1 MNCAN
6 HPDTSAVAYCR
17 ACGKP
22 LCNACQRTA
31 QGTIF
36 CEEHMPPP
44 AIDINA
50 TQAGYSPYTAPPT
63 AAPPPLY
70 APNLSVS
77 PGLAFILGFIP
88 GVGAIYN
95 AQYAKGIVH
104 VLIFGLLVSIASSG
118 SAGDLVPLVGI
129 MIAALFPYMAFEAYH
144 TAKKRQLGQPVDEFS
159 SIVPLR
165 GGNRFPVAPILFI
178 ALGIIFL
185 LINFDLL
192 RFRDIARY
200 WPVFLIV
207 LGVYML
213 YARLTEPVVPE
224 VSDEPR

>member
-44 AIDINA
+44 AIDLNA

-63 AAPPPLY
+63 AARPPLY

>member
-1 MNCAN
+1 
-6 HPDTSAVAYCR
+6 
-17 ACGKP
+17 
-22 LCNACQRTA
+22 
-31 QGTIF
+31 
-36 CEEHMPPP
+36 
-44 AIDINA
+44 
-50 TQAGYSPYTAPPT
+50 
-63 AAPPPLY
+63 
-70 APNLSVS
+70 
-77 PGLAFILGFIP
+77 
-88 GVGAIYN
+88 
-95 AQYAKGIVH
+95 
-104 VLIFGLLVSIASSG
+104 
-118 SAGDLVPLVGI
+118 
-129 MIAALFPYMAFEAYH
+129 
-144 TAKKRQLGQPVDEFS
+144 
-159 SIVPLR
+159 VPLR